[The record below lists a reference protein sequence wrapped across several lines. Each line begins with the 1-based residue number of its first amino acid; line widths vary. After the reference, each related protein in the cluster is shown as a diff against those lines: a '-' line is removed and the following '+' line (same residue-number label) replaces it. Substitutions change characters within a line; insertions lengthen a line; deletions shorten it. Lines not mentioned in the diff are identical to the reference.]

1 MVYSPTAPFSMT
13 PSTTRPTT
21 PSSAAPATTIAL
33 NRRSQYSHCHIQV
46 PNEAK
51 PIAAIEVNGLYYSF
65 TRCLKDPRKA
75 QEIADRLVAKGYPVV
90 ITKIPRG
97 YAIWT
102 GEPEAICQ
110 LRPPKRPATHGFC
123 KMLAAQGEYQPCQIQ
138 VPDLDKSLTAIVV
151 NGIYY
156 ALQVTESNQN
166 HAFEI
171 GSRLSQRGDNVMIT
185 QHSYG
190 YSIWVHEPDATRV
203 G

>member
-1 MVYSPTAPFSMT
+1 MVYSPTSPFDLAPNAT
-13 PSTTRPTT
+13 PTN
-21 PSSAAPATTIAL
+21 TIVL

-51 PIAAIEVNGLYYSF
+51 PIAGIEVNGLYYSF
-65 TRCLKDPRKA
+65 TRCLPDGRKA
-75 QEIADRLVAKGYPVV
+75 QEIADRLISKGRTVV
-90 ITKIPRG
+90 VTKIPRG

-102 GEPEAICQ
+102 GEPGAISQ
-110 LRPPKRPATHGFC
+110 PRLAKRPAAHGFC

-138 VPDLDKSLTAIVV
+138 VPDLDKSLSAIMVKAA
-151 NGIYY
+151 YY

-190 YSIWVHEPDATRV
+190 YSIWVHEPEAV
-203 G
+203 QV